1 MHENFDSGLPVWRH
15 SRNQLLPPSM
25 LTSVL
30 TNSLQCRLE
39 TGFQHTLFTEGQ
51 AVGGLGYSPGRGLAL
66 GALLSQVLGG
76 GARGLGLPILL
87 ANAHPALSWPCRCFS
102 SIGRSGGMQVVS
114 LGPSCLQR
122 GPGIVLHELM
132 HVLGFWHE
140 HSRADRDHYI
150 RVNWNEILPGKPGRA
165 WWGRWRRGGPA
176 RRWQAWPAPREL
188 PGYLG
193 KVVHLPHDLPVSH
206 GEGGIPAFLQDM
218 ENNPDAAALGPEAS
232 VPPRVTLN

>member
-1 MHENFDSGLPVWRH
+1 MWRH
-15 SRNQLLPPSM
+15 SRNQLLPSSM
-25 LTSVL
+25 LTSAL
-30 TNSLQCRLE
+30 TNSLQCRRD
-39 TGFQHTLFTEGQ
+39 TGFQHTPVTEGQ
-51 AVGGLGYSPGRGLAL
+51 AVGGTWEQQAGGYSPGRGLAL

-122 GPGIVLHELM
+122 GPGIILHELM

-140 HSRADRDHYI
+140 HSRADRDRYI

-165 WWGRWRRGGPA
+165 WWGRWRRGG
-176 RRWQAWPAPREL
+176 L
-188 PGYLG
+188 PEGGRHGLRPGNCLAIWERLSIFPTTCLSPMG
-193 KVVHLPHDLPVSH
+193 KV
-206 GEGGIPAFLQDM
+206 GFLLSSKTRRITQM
-218 ENNPDAAALGPEAS
+218 LLLRAL
-232 VPPRVTLN
+232 TLQCHPQSP